1 MSVRIAIDAM
11 GGDLAPKALV
21 DGAVKAAA
29 ANPDVQII
37 LVGQPDKLP
46 QENALPNNVT
56 IEEAAT
62 VMAMDESVE
71 NLRKKRDSSIW
82 VATKM
87 VKEGR
92 ADAVISAGSTGA
104 QMASALL
111 LLGRIPGITRPGICT
126 VFPTLTGGSIL
137 LDIGANL
144 ELEVEQ
150 YLQFAVL
157 GKVAAQALLKAEN
170 PTIGLL
176 NNGTEEHKGTDK
188 LVEAH
193 KLLKQSG
200 LNFVGNYEARDLM
213 SGKVDVIVTDGFTGN
228 AVLKTSEGLAKTFM
242 NLLKKELS
250 AGLTRR
256 LGAALIM
263 PGLQNL
269 KQMLDYKAIGGAPLL
284 GVGGLSLVCHGS
296 SDAAMIESAV
306 KQTVN
311 LQQSGFIDALKEQAA
326 SFFRQDKKG
335 AAENN

>member
-21 DGAVKAAA
+21 DGAVKAAT

-46 QENALPNNVT
+46 QEGSLPNNVT
-56 IEEAAT
+56 IEEAAS

-111 LLGRIPGITRPGICT
+111 LLGRIPGITRPGSCT

-144 ELEVEQ
+144 EIDVEQ

-157 GKVAAQALLKAEN
+157 GKVAAQALLKVEN

-193 KLLKQSG
+193 QLLKQSG
-200 LNFVGNYEARDLM
+200 LNFIGNYEARDLM
-213 SGKVDVIVTDGFTGN
+213 SGNVNVIVTDGFTGN

-242 NLLKKELS
+242 GLLKKELS
-250 AGLTRR
+250 ASMTRR

-296 SDAAMIESAV
+296 SDAETIQSAI

-311 LQQSGFIDALKEQAA
+311 LQQSGFIEDMKQQAA
-326 SFFRQDKKG
+326 SFFSKNDK
-335 AAENN
+335 

>member
-21 DGAVKAAA
+21 DGAVKAATV
-29 ANPDVQII
+29 NPDVQII

-46 QENALPNNVT
+46 QEGSLPNNVT
-56 IEEAAT
+56 IEEAAS

-92 ADAVISAGSTGA
+92 ADAIISAGSTGA

-126 VFPTLTGGSIL
+126 VFPTITGGSIL

-144 ELEVEQ
+144 EIDVEQ

-157 GKVAAQALLKAEN
+157 GKVAAQALLKVEN

-176 NNGTEEHKGTDK
+176 NNGTEEHMGPD
-188 LVEAH
+188 
-193 KLLKQSG
+193 
-200 LNFVGNYEARDLM
+200 
-213 SGKVDVIVTDGFTGN
+213 
-228 AVLKTSEGLAKTFM
+228 
-242 NLLKKELS
+242 
-250 AGLTRR
+250 
-256 LGAALIM
+256 
-263 PGLQNL
+263 
-269 KQMLDYKAIGGAPLL
+269 
-284 GVGGLSLVCHGS
+284 
-296 SDAAMIESAV
+296 
-306 KQTVN
+306 
-311 LQQSGFIDALKEQAA
+311 
-326 SFFRQDKKG
+326 
-335 AAENN
+335 